1 MEAALAELS
10 IEDVKD
16 EVDDKDFVV
25 VRGRY
30 RILITQ
36 LIRHI
41 STDEEDVFESDFAST
56 DEEVEAAQQASDTG
70 DRLVK
75 AEELKEKKVNF
86 LRISSTRRITIT
98 TYNRQCKAASRGLLL
113 LLTPVKR

>member
-10 IEDVKD
+10 IDDVKD

-25 VRGRY
+25 VRGWY

-36 LIRHI
+36 FIRHI

-56 DEEVEAAQQASDTG
+56 DEEAEAAQQASDTG
-70 DRLVK
+70 ERLVK
-75 AEELKEKKVNF
+75 AEERKEKKVNL
-86 LRISSTRRITIT
+86 LRISSTRRITI
-98 TYNRQCKAASRGLLL
+98 YNRQRKAALRGLPL
-113 LLTPVKR
+113 LLTPVRR